1 MVIVPFEDTAQG
13 RFHLGYRVTDNGDG
27 TWHYEYALHN
37 MNSDWGAR
45 SFSVPIPA
53 GVAVTNIDF
62 HDVDYHSGEPY
73 SGTDWPVTIGGDQVE
88 WSTQPETEN
97 TNANALRWGTL
108 YNYRFDADQ
117 PPTDA
122 DIVIGHFKSGGPP
135 SMTVVAKGP
144 SGPVTP
150 CPTDINGDGTTNVLD
165 LIDVLLCFGLPAV
178 PGCEAEDVN
187 EDTTVN
193 VLDLIDLLL
202 EFGNACP

>member
-1 MVIVPFEDTAQG
+1 MSLVRKG
-13 RFHLGYRVTDNGDG
+13 KS
-27 TWHYEYALHN
+27 LH
-37 MNSDWGAR
+37 MS
-45 SFSVPIPA
+45 
-53 GVAVTNIDF
+53 
-62 HDVDYHSGEPY
+62 
-73 SGTDWPVTIGGDQVE
+73 
-88 WSTQPETEN
+88 
-97 TNANALRWGTL
+97 
-108 YNYRFDADQ
+108 
-117 PPTDA
+117 
-122 DIVIGHFKSGGPP
+122 FKSGGPP

-144 SGPVTP
+144 LGPVTP